1 MSVKNKGEI
10 IMTKT
15 RINLFRKFLLAA
27 VLAFIPIRAMG
38 VWPGSAV
45 NYLPGAAGQGP
56 VDSFYSIQDET
67 GGIYNVW
74 TATAPAHP
82 NYHQVY
88 VQHINMNGVPD
99 WFTRVSTSANYQ
111 DLYVDPKLSY
121 DGQTALNVAWGEHVD
136 STAGSAKVMKV
147 KRFISSGSIVWGG
160 VGGIQVSSGIIDGG
174 TMEISSDGGPVFMM
188 GYPVGS
194 GLKMVVQKL
203 QNSGGGCAWP
213 GIGDCVTGAS
223 GTELYS
229 AANTDSI
236 GNVALVPSSS
246 GMLIVVST
254 GVVSGDWAIYAH
266 RLNETNG
273 SPVWSSTLVSGTG
286 ARGGIVNGISDGSN
300 GAYIVWDDARSG
312 YKNVYATRI
321 DNDGAVV
328 TGGAWSLGANA
339 GVQFTNFTD
348 DINNMHVVPTADG
361 FALTCSTVTGQDQRF
376 LFGTMSAS
384 GVILSSGV
392 TAGLEPLYSQAVCR
406 DSACFVAGYKGV
418 PEFTAYVARI
428 TPGNSVSLYP
438 MFAGGDF
445 PYNIALSSVAGG
457 IAASWT
463 SSAGAQ
469 WARYAPATVFDR
481 RQVSGLV
488 TFSGVYEP
496 NTVLTVWLSTS
507 ADFRGVTASTHIPNP
522 STTQSY
528 TISDIPSGIYYMA
541 LTASFDW
548 QVVASTHPWGV
559 LGQLGTPTAVDVT
572 IGDVSGNNVAMTDG
586 HVQPNPWS
594 PESQAPSIVSC
605 VENFANGGS
614 CRING
619 NSTYG
624 NAIAVDG
631 SDNSY
636 IIGTNLTDSA
646 IVKYD
651 ASGVIVSSI
660 TAKYAVFND
669 IKISPVNGDLYVAAQ
684 GLVSGIRVFRYA
696 ASNLSFVSSIT
707 VSGYQGARQLDFGA
721 DGEVYVVSA
730 VDNGG
735 SYGNDIRVV
744 RLSANLSSVTG
755 DWSDTSNGPD
765 QGIGIHVSGGDVF
778 VTGFQHPVSTDQ
790 VVVIR
795 LSTATTMSKLDTGTA
810 GTSPVVFAE
819 GEGFNHFRVTS
830 DATGVY
836 AAYSYLLNTST
847 QTAIY
852 RFDRSNMSAGYSSA
866 TMAGAAAFGDLK
878 SSGSKFFVVAQSDGN
893 QARVTRYDAA
903 TFAAEA
909 STRASVPA
917 AYGMAPGGMAFGT
930 GGEVYLSGALPDA
943 GDSASIGI
951 TKLDSVAGP
960 VPGEEELITVYVSTA
975 DASPAAFTT
984 GVEAAALRMDIYTVS
999 SSTSIS
1005 NVRVSVNPNG
1015 PYTRAAYVGFYVDS
1029 NRNDIWEPG
1038 TDALIS
1044 SAAVTSAF
1052 VDLPVAA
1059 GIINNDP
1066 YGSFITLTPSASA
1079 LGSSINL
1086 GIDSTASFT
1095 VGGVMAEQAVYP
1107 IRSDA
1112 RLVQPPVSF
1121 SGGGLNGPSA
1131 SILNG
1136 TAMDQGVDVKAYG
1149 SSVYAI
1155 GIAYPNS
1162 VLIKYSTSTGQ
1173 VAALTGLSG
1182 VDFTALAV
1190 NANGIYVTGKGYYAP
1205 GFVTIK
1211 YAHDLTIVS
1220 SVTLAGASSAY
1231 GITLDGAG
1239 RVYVIGDNAGE
1250 GGSNNDYK
1258 IVEYNSDLVQQGA
1271 AHIWNA
1277 GGVDYGKGIAVSDD
1291 GSLIYATGL
1300 SLMGGATYYA
1310 TAKFDGAFVFVSSTA
1325 YPGYADDHIDTVDI
1339 VQNSTS
1345 GAVYLAGSA
1354 NHEAMLLAKYNSN
1367 LVLQSTAGV
1376 YSPAYAVGAGI
1387 AQDSVGNVYIA
1398 GGYNAG
1404 GAAHDENTVV
1414 KFSPA
1419 LVRQS
1424 SATTFSAYGFEPG
1437 GLALD
1442 GYGYPYVTGVLLVSG
1457 SSSTWDMKTVRLAQ
1471 LADVVA
1477 AKPYI
1482 TVTVPYGGAVDVSSG
1497 IRYIDITFSE
1507 PVTPASLNAGGDGL
1521 SPYLMFSKPGG
1532 YHNPRFTGF
1541 SNLYGNTY
1549 RIAMVDVDLDSNT
1562 VYTVE
1567 AANFESGSAVV
1578 MDPASF
1584 SFTTTGSAP
1593 AGKPSITATN
1603 PTAGATGV
1611 SLGLTAI
1618 DITFSEPI
1626 VLDAGDIGGKI
1637 NLFVGA
1643 EDRYNLLST
1652 FTYVSGNT
1660 YRLELKNGPLAAG
1673 TVYRVELSNFANES
1687 AAVIDPDSFSFTT
1700 EAGATTVNL
1709 LVQNAASP
1717 YMRYY
1722 STNSALKLSLWTDS
1736 GSSQWSAMT
1745 VNLGGTVVPCSDVDA
1760 LYVYRDSG
1768 DGAYSDTNDSYVGYA
1783 SPCNGGTF
1791 NFYTP
1796 ETIGVSTSVYFV
1808 TVSPRSSAIGKTAR
1822 LTITSTAAFTIGGS
1836 DVMHSLTGM
1845 PANSAIATVM
1855 NYIYASE
1862 MGSYNYDT
1870 NISVIAGQALQINA
1884 TGYWNYDATH
1894 QVNADGSGECSST
1907 CPLPSAYR
1915 GALIARG
1922 DSTPWFVVGRSTTI
1936 VLGYSDTLRLAMN
1949 DDDYN
1954 DNTGIMMF
1962 EKAAQAVTKIWT
1974 GAACGGVGCN
1984 EAGNPMNWQGGVLP
1998 AYGDNVVFGGTGAKD
2013 CLWNLNITVNSLYV
2027 YPEYNGRISLIN
2039 PPGMNINRLEITD
2052 YLYIRGGTFDIAGNI
2067 LAASSI
2073 TVSGGVLDL
2082 GAGLGD
2088 LQVGPG
2094 GLNVTGT
2101 GTLAFTGNT
2110 SASID
2115 PMAEGYYPISIFG
2128 GTVTVNGAGLL
2139 NIRGS
2144 NGIAISNSPALTFN
2158 NVRIM
2163 NLASGATALSI
2174 TAASGD
2180 YTFDNW
2186 GFDASVTNNVGLT
2199 GSAMIY
2205 MNNASGAQMGT
2216 PHELSDPDNRI
2227 IWNPDGGGTGS
2238 IGGNLSYSG
2247 NKTGNYIVFVTTN
2260 MTSSSFAAISTSAST
2275 GYSFGSLKAPA
2286 TYYLWAT
2293 RDSNSDYDYTA
2304 SIMEPIGWLNAPV
2317 YLSTGAALT
2326 RNMTLLDTGKITGTI
2341 DKSAT
2346 NQAGMTIVE
2355 LHTQPLSATSLFD
2368 WQVLDQWE
2376 YQYLV
2381 AAPSATYTVLAYI
2394 DVNQNER
2401 FDPAFESSGTAT
2413 DVLISTGGTV
2423 TNNIALNSGSVEA
2436 GGIVGIS
2443 TTAFFA
2449 GSFIGKTNSAA
2460 VMKLGLV
2467 SNGGEAT
2474 VGSLRFSSIGTAEAG
2489 KFSLSVY
2496 KDDGNGLFDND
2507 PSIPNST
2514 YNDMLLGNGYFGGV
2528 SSQAAISFTNE
2539 VGLLS
2544 SGATQYFFV
2553 MLTATNPVSGST
2565 IGAVLLSSDS
2575 VGLLKGTMAGQAIYP
2590 VSTPLRTVSDSID
2603 VWSTLYTGVDVYSGQ
2618 TINISASGQWQVNGV
2633 YVYATGSGSNMY
2645 NGVYPNAPVG
2655 ALIAQVGY
2663 NSPWFYVGTSTSFVY
2678 SGMTGP
2684 LMLHMNTNYDFGTM
2698 MWNYPNGVSGQ
2709 LYVNYSVEGDTHAV
2723 ISGLVTY
2730 AGGTNGTIIVN
2741 AGSRRPDLSRYEC
2754 RVMTPSESCMVDVI
2768 VGTHTIPSP
2777 LAGGTSYYTMGGIEI
2792 PQGDSDNVIIS
2803 AYIQEDPSQ
2812 RGIAPT
2818 QVGIR
2823 IGQAAT
2829 GGDVTVYSGAGTLN
2843 GNISYSGAQQFGNTV
2858 VALFT
2863 NLEGGNPVVS
2873 TTLAEGVSAFSIAD
2887 IPGPAL
2893 YYVVAFRDL
2902 DYDNKPSGPEPFG
2915 YYGSTGPISLMSS
2928 NAVQL
2933 NVASNV
2939 VTNVPATINLLDM
2952 GQINGRIDLGSLQF
2966 GIRVLVQAGHGIPGS
2981 SFVKENQSEYF
2992 AQPCWWY
2999 GCINE
3004 VYYNVGTLSPAEDYT
3019 VVAFLD
3025 KNGNNQWD
3033 CDAEN
3038 CERFASSRNNISVTA
3053 NGMAQADIALTAAPV
3068 PDTPQSFSGTVLSTD
3083 VILWAW
3089 NDVPTET
3096 SYYLTTSTGGIL
3108 HVLDANTTQYSETVA
3123 GGANTISSVRAVR
3136 AHNYAGDSPL
3146 SSMIAL
3152 YTKAAAPELV
3162 VNGVSAS
3169 EVNLG
3174 VSSAT
3179 NRFVLQRSTAIAGG
3193 YIVVYST
3200 YTGTSVTSRV
3210 DAGLTP
3216 GTTYYYRA
3224 LNFNAQSVASAYSA
3238 VAIATTTAPTGYFI
3252 RGTVNY
3258 PGLMT
3263 GNITL
3268 LASTQ
3273 EFLSNPI
3280 TVALSGNTTQAY
3292 YLTGL
3297 ASNTSYYIRAFVD
3310 YNADNAR
3317 QIYEDASAIAGPI
3330 YLAASG
3336 LSGQDINIVR
3346 STAIPASPSGLVAT
3360 PGFQRV
3366 SLQWIASAASNL
3378 IGYEVFRSTNASFS
3392 SAVTRVSGDSF
3403 VTGASFT
3410 DFNPL
3415 AGVPLYYRVKAAD
3428 WGRNRSLPAALSSP
3442 VNVSAGGSITG
3453 TVYAVDTST
3462 QGLYHVR
3469 VSTTP
3474 DANVPSLM
3482 DIMVSTA
3489 PATYTVSGLPDGSY
3503 YVRGYRDFNNDFKQ
3517 DRRQEPSGTHGG
3529 IARPFDIYMTQGNS
3543 LTGIDVKVCNRLPLA
3558 VGVSTRVTISATGC
3572 EALDR
3577 GPGYYTRV
3585 YTLEAGYGAGKVPTG
3600 SQITVYANKT
3610 DPLDGINDAYLY
3622 LVGPTGDVV
3631 ARDDDSGGDMNSR
3644 IQYTL
3649 DTPGVYLIEP
3659 TSYAS
3664 GLSGALNVGFDVTGG
3679 FAGRISGTLSYSGS
3693 MTGPS
3698 VVQIYETLTANS
3710 WPVMMSSTS
3719 VSDFEIIGLRDG
3731 NFYLKAFKDV
3741 NGNGVQDSFEP
3752 YGVYGGTTAVQFS
3765 VSGGVTSASLAITL
3779 AEPAVGSVSGNLFYN
3794 GGRTG
3799 NIRIEAARQRG
3810 SDQYDLEVVKFST
3823 VTRGNET
3830 VDQAYILDLLAPATD
3845 YTIRAFVDEN
3855 SNNQKDVMEPFIS
3868 ARSITVTAS
3877 TQTTGVNLNIVN
3889 PGSGGVGNS
3898 ILSGAITYTPIPGQ
3912 NYISTGNIWVGWAS
3926 DQSFENI
3933 LYSQVVSTFTQYA
3946 SSTAWTYSKSDVMGG
3961 ATYYMASFLDL
3972 NGNGQPDDRNGEP
3985 MAMYSIDGEMAP
3997 VSVPTSSTVV
4007 RNLALTPPSTGY
4019 LSGVVHYYGAMTGSA
4034 KVSAWNQSCENT
4046 SEQKDCS
4053 AENYFAI
4060 INGVTDYPFTLRFL
4074 NPTTSYQLSSVI
4086 DLNGNQMTDPG
4097 EPNAYLPGY
4106 IVSGSTTAALTI
4118 MDPGQMAGGNIGEIR
4133 GIVTYGGHQG
4143 GDKIVRL
4150 FRGGFYGAPVQTMNI
4165 NAGCLGNSCSFA
4177 ISGLSYA
4184 ADYYVDAFV
4193 DSSFN
4198 GMFEPAFEPH
4208 GGITSAISV
4217 SQAVPQSRNNYM
4229 TLEDPGTGADIPTGS
4244 NLLSGMVSVQGG
4256 TPSGTVRVQLFRFVS
4271 TVSVMEVP
4279 IRVATYPYVS
4289 SANQTPISYSFDN
4302 LPSDGGARYIAQ
4314 AYVDSNSNFTPDR
4327 NEAWGQTKALNQGI
4341 STSDPAEQK
4350 NFSVCARTSI
4360 DQGQNLNGSLETSD
4374 CVSSDRGQASAF
4386 VDYYSFGGR
4395 AGDIV
4400 TLEMTGTG
4408 FSDTY
4413 LYLYGPSMRSTEA
4426 FTSYNLAA
4434 FDDDGGGNYNSKI
4447 NGYTLT
4453 ADGIYTIGAASYGNN
4468 ITGAY
4473 TLSMRVSG
4481 GTNGSIA
4488 GTVRYNGTQG
4498 GNINVGLFNSNPME
4512 AQNVNSIM
4520 GASMQVPGAFLFGDL
4535 PSGTSYYIAGFVD
4548 VNGNNSPDQGEDFGM
4563 YPNIITLRAGQNVTG
4578 TLLEINHSTDVVF
4591 VGGAG
4596 QGTISG
4602 AISYTGISTATSLVI
4617 EMWNTATFRG
4627 TPIGI
4632 RTMQLTGEWPV
4643 NYDLQVP
4650 GDQTYYLK
4658 AFLDA
4663 NNNRMPEPSEAKGAY
4678 TPNNEGPE
4686 PIYVGSAAYITD
4698 RNFTLYDP
4706 GQTLAGGAQGVSGE
4720 GWASVLPSLVAAG
4733 SQFTSTVTV
4742 RVTGLGEGGV
4752 VMVGMPN
4759 NLYSSLQTGCSGC
4772 PGYVQVSSDG
4782 THYSAAQLISNN
4794 AQYRVPMGQSLAAG
4808 ASVYFAI
4815 NNLYAPCQGGMT
4827 GQQSD
4832 NRLVFHVGTS
4842 SNAFT
4847 GPQPLVSGEPTAVL
4861 GAGAPQNLSF
4871 RLADNMNGA
4880 NMAVPNG
4887 EVTPMLAEARDNCW
4901 NLAPMSSVYIA
4912 TVSAYFYNM
4921 ATYGYDNDATV
4932 KFSTWNAEADSVT
4945 ATSATVRF
4953 EADSSTGVFYVKP
4966 TAQGYRNIGLSYDL
4980 AWSNTFYMGV
4990 QVMAGGGISGANVS
5004 TGAYNNLSA
5013 SSMTV
5018 TITPNGDGNADRA
5031 YVNFIMGDANM
5042 GWHVLVSSRPFR
5054 TGVSPTP
5061 VWETWGWGQPNP
5073 GQIFWEGRYNPWMNF
5088 GGVVPT
5094 GAYFV
5099 RIEAGSL
5106 RNDTLRINVVVPQ
5119 VSGQVTDAGTSP
5131 QRPLEGVMVNTFG
5144 AFGWGQATTDSN
5156 GNFSIPGL
5164 AAGQYN
5170 FQFSKEE
5177 YGMVSSQTV
5186 VGVNGATVNA
5196 SMRRAPALVIIPS
5209 LGNGT
5214 TQQYDQWGW
5223 INVHTSDWSRVYNGS
5238 LRVQAGTTTIDDGG
5252 RWDAST
5258 NQFVTRRRIRFDVE
5272 AATYTVEAELTG
5284 YGRVSST
5291 VYVGSSGLELTLPS
5305 FVRKANLSG
5314 LVRLPVGAPNTTG
5327 VWISVNALPVVLSSS
5342 IAGGWG
5348 GIWLNQGVTSGTYN
5362 IFGVDSGSYTIRAQ
5376 VPGYSGKSI
5385 GPVFVS
5391 TSDINTGLDIPAFD
5405 AGSVIRGTVTV
5416 VGDTHLFQKPDWANN
5431 WEQPVKVS
5439 VNVWSPQT
5447 YTNGWT
5453 EIYVATSAGQAQ
5465 STFTITGLDAGTT
5478 YQLFANIEYN
5488 RDDGNTEFTV
5498 PGGFPKQV
5506 YVDTTSL
5513 SGNSEF
5519 SFALASG
5526 AIFGT
5531 IILPTTPAVDFSSVS
5546 MSIRI
5551 TQSDNP
5557 YSVGQSFSILD
5568 ITAPCGGQN
5577 SNCLPGVTLYASS
5590 ATFSVSGMETQS
5602 IEVTFTYR
5610 LTGMSRTALVNV
5622 ISGSTATVVVDL
5634 RNQTY
5639 AIAGSI
5645 TNQVSNPLFNTM
5657 ALAIAYSSY
5666 TTPSGYPS
5674 IPANSMPIEAVR
5686 RDLSEF
5692 GAAMTSAVFDPAK
5705 TRVGFITLAGT
5716 YTIRGLQEGVYVI
5729 RTQPLKTC
5737 ATCEM
5742 LVAAQEK
5749 IVTIR
5754 GLDYTNNSRV
5764 IVDGLSVSTG
5774 AVNFT
5779 LIDGWNVSGLISID
5793 NNVQDA
5799 RTLALTLRNR
5809 RNEVVR
5815 STTAALGNS
5824 GTNSLAN
5831 SVAYSFTRLPGG
5843 EFYTLEVRDTKDSTG
5858 TIKYAAAPL
5867 RFPDIASSP
5876 NGMQSDLSS
5885 QNVTLKQGAMVTL
5898 KLRDVNSASL
5908 LTQTNY
5914 TLLAANFSCF
5924 AMANPWV
5931 QGGYYLA
5938 ASSISNRPIEADGT
5952 VRIGPVMPN
5961 VYYDVKC
5968 EQSNWDV
5975 GYMRQGAQNYS
5986 PAVVAGIRPSAGET
6000 RDLGVLDLR
6009 QGQAMSG
6016 IVSSRDGF
6024 PLVNIKVTAK
6034 PSYIENPITIQA
6046 MTNRDGRYTLWVS
6059 TYMSRYFDI
6068 TAAPRE
6074 QNQTVDVSTIIYR
6087 ESVYT
6092 AIDLTR
6098 STTVDFTLDAMLG
6111 GVEGSVVTIDSG
6123 VLSYPFGDMQGYPA
6137 AALFIQPY
6145 GTVPKNNPIGDIEAI
6160 TEPGGGFS
6168 VPLTTGSYTMRIV
6181 SLGYSVPV
6189 TTFAVTGS
6197 GMVNL
6202 GATVLPK
6209 GGTVTGQIRKPDST
6223 AVGGYTEPNSD
6234 EISLVTA
6241 ANDGFTEFVMGTVVS
6256 DPVSRTITRYA
6267 ISGFK
6272 PNIDYSLALMSDNND
6287 MTFPSEGSVRFS
6299 QDESTATKSVNLTFR
6314 PSHGDCMVVSKR
6326 GGSGMRLKFVCSKAF
6341 RNRTA
6346 EDNNLTLILATS
6358 SVDSSGHAV
6367 SAPDGSGALSD
6378 IELSADRKQ
6387 FTALYSTAASE
6398 GMFSIRLAAYTSEID
6413 QATGDNFMIDRVY
6426 DFYTGVKSVAA
6437 SKLNNMRGGRVELEG
6452 EEGDDERGAVEFP
6465 PGTFALDGSAYALVA
6480 TTVTVEMLK
6489 ADDLDGATAGT
6500 SALAAGKS
6508 GGGRLASVQ
6517 RTLPKGLYNAMQA
6530 LREQRVGNYKTRAV
6544 SGSGST
6550 VNPFSSFYDISL
6562 PAGISHVLQQ
6572 PARITL
6578 SYNTAL
6584 SSGTDASDLNVY
6596 YYNPNSQ
6603 RYVLE
6608 SRERTLDRDNGTISV
6623 NVDHLSVFVV
6633 LAQAPADGAT
6643 AYAYTG
6649 KELKAHNFP
6658 NPFNNTRT
6666 KSISLNDAIAT
6677 GGYTAAA
6684 APCTTQGT
6692 CIRVFVPAGTSGD
6705 MTLKVFNIAGELVRE
6720 MQLTGYSAGTTNVWP
6735 WDGKNGSGAGV
6746 ASGVYIG
6753 EVKVGGDKAFF
6764 KMAVIKASKYQ

>member
-1 MSVKNKGEI
+1 MDK
-10 IMTKT
+10 
-15 RINLFRKFLLAA
+15 INLNFFKKILLTCIL
-27 VLAFIPIRAMG
+27 VLIPIRAMAYTISG
-38 VWPGSAV
+38 TVSFAGGYA
-45 NYLPGAAGQGP
+45 PGAWL
-56 VDSFYSIQDET
+56 T
-67 GGIYNVW
+67 VW
-74 TATAPAHP
+74 
-82 NYHQVY
+82 
-88 VQHINMNGVPD
+88 
-99 WFTRVSTSANYQ
+99 VSTS
-111 DLYVDPKLSY
+111 P
-121 DGQTALNVAWGEHVD
+121 
-136 STAGSAKVMKV
+136 
-147 KRFISSGSIVWGG
+147 
-160 VGGIQVSSGIIDGG
+160 
-174 TMEISSDGGPVFMM
+174 
-188 GYPVGS
+188 
-194 GLKMVVQKL
+194 
-203 QNSGGGCAWP
+203 
-213 GIGDCVTGAS
+213 
-223 GTELYS
+223 
-229 AANTDSI
+229 
-236 GNVALVPSSS
+236 
-246 GMLIVVST
+246 
-254 GVVSGDWAIYAH
+254 
-266 RLNETNG
+266 
-273 SPVWSSTLVSGTG
+273 
-286 ARGGIVNGISDGSN
+286 
-300 GAYIVWDDARSG
+300 
-312 YKNVYATRI
+312 
-321 DNDGAVV
+321 
-328 TGGAWSLGANA
+328 
-339 GVQFTNFTD
+339 
-348 DINNMHVVPTADG
+348 
-361 FALTCSTVTGQDQRF
+361 
-376 LFGTMSAS
+376 
-384 GVILSSGV
+384 
-392 TAGLEPLYSQAVCR
+392 
-406 DSACFVAGYKGV
+406 
-418 PEFTAYVARI
+418 
-428 TPGNSVSLYP
+428 
-438 MFAGGDF
+438 
-445 PYNIALSSVAGG
+445 
-457 IAASWT
+457 
-463 SSAGAQ
+463 
-469 WARYAPATVFDR
+469 
-481 RQVSGLV
+481 
-488 TFSGVYEP
+488 
-496 NTVLTVWLSTS
+496 
-507 ADFRGVTASTHIPNP
+507 DFRGDPYPFQIQNP
-522 STTQSY
+522 SASQAY
-528 TISDIPSGIYYMA
+528 TITPPPGIYYMA
-541 LTASFDW
+541 LTGSASNNW
-548 QVVASTHPWGV
+548 SLAVSTDPWGV

-572 IGDVSGNNVAMTDG
+572 IGDAPGNNVAMTDG

-605 VENFANGGS
+605 VETFANGGS

-619 NSTYG
+619 NSTYS

-631 SDNSY
+631 SNNSY
-636 IIGTNLTDSA
+636 VIGTNLTDSA
-646 IVKYD
+646 IVKYN

-721 DGEVYVVSA
+721 DGAVYVVSA

-735 SYGNDIRVV
+735 SYGYDIRVV
-744 RLSANLSSVTG
+744 RLSANLSSVIG

-765 QGIGIHVSGGDVF
+765 QGIGIQVSGGDVF
-778 VTGFQHPVSTDQ
+778 VTGFQHPASTDQ

-795 LSTATTMSKLDTGTA
+795 VSTAATMSKLDMGTA
-810 GTSPVVFAE
+810 GTPPVVFAE

-847 QTAIY
+847 RTAIY
-852 RFDRSNMSAGYSSA
+852 RFSRSNMSAGYSSS
-866 TMAGAAAFGDLK
+866 TVAGAADFGDLK
-878 SSGSKFFVVAQSDGN
+878 SSGSKFFVTAQSDGN

-917 AYGMAPGGMAFGT
+917 AYGMAPGGMAFGP

-943 GDSASIGI
+943 GGSASIGV
-951 TKLDSVAGP
+951 TKLGSVSGP
-960 VPGEEELITVYVSTA
+960 IPGEEGAITVYISTA

-1005 NVRVSVNPNG
+1005 NVRVRVNPNG
-1015 PYTRAAYVGFYVDS
+1015 SYTLAAYVGFYVDS
-1029 NRNDIWEPG
+1029 DRNDFWEPG

-1066 YGSFITLTPSASA
+1066 YGSFITLVPSASA
-1079 LGSSINL
+1079 LGSSINI

-1107 IRSDA
+1107 IRSAA

-1131 SILNG
+1131 SVLNG

-1149 SSVYAI
+1149 SNVYAI

-1173 VAALTGLSG
+1173 VVSLTGLSG

-1190 NANGIYVTGKGYYAP
+1190 NANGVYVAGRGYDTP

-1211 YAHDLTIVS
+1211 YAHDLTLVS
-1220 SVTLAGASSAY
+1220 SVTLVGASSAY

-1239 RVYVIGDNAGE
+1239 KVYIIGDNAGE

-1258 IVEYNSDLVQQGA
+1258 IVEYDSDLVQLGTV
-1271 AHIWNA
+1271 HTWDA

-1291 GSLIYATGL
+1291 GSFVYATGL

-1325 YPGYADDHIDTVDI
+1325 YPGYADENINTVDI

-1345 GAVYLAGSA
+1345 GAVYLVGSA

-1376 YSPAYAVGAGI
+1376 YSTAYAVGAGI
-1387 AQDSVGNVYIA
+1387 ALDSVGNVYIA

-1404 GAAHDENTVV
+1404 GAAHDENMVV

-1442 GYGYPYVTGVLLVSG
+1442 GYDYPYVTGVLLVSG
-1457 SSSTWDMKTVRLAQ
+1457 STSTWDMKTVRLAQ
-1471 LADVVA
+1471 LADVA
-1477 AKPYI
+1477 
-1482 TVTVPYGGAVDVSSG
+1482 
-1497 IRYIDITFSE
+1497 
-1507 PVTPASLNAGGDGL
+1507 
-1521 SPYLMFSKPGG
+1521 
-1532 YHNPRFTGF
+1532 
-1541 SNLYGNTY
+1541 
-1549 RIAMVDVDLDSNT
+1549 
-1562 VYTVE
+1562 
-1567 AANFESGSAVV
+1567 
-1578 MDPASF
+1578 
-1584 SFTTTGSAP
+1584 
-1593 AGKPSITATN
+1593 
-1603 PTAGATGV
+1603 
-1611 SLGLTAI
+1611 
-1618 DITFSEPI
+1618 
-1626 VLDAGDIGGKI
+1626 
-1637 NLFVGA
+1637 
-1643 EDRYNLLST
+1643 
-1652 FTYVSGNT
+1652 
-1660 YRLELKNGPLAAG
+1660 
-1673 TVYRVELSNFANES
+1673 
-1687 AAVIDPDSFSFTT
+1687 

-1709 LVQNAASP
+1709 LVQNAASS

-1722 STNSALKLSLWTDS
+1722 NTNPALKLSLWTDS

-1768 DGAYSDTNDSYVGYA
+1768 DGAYSDINDSYIGYA
-1783 SPCNGGTF
+1783 SPCNGGAF
-1791 NFYTP
+1791 NFYAP

-1808 TVSPRSSAIGKTAR
+1808 TVSPRSSAVGKTAR

-1836 DVMHSLTGM
+1836 DVMNSLTGM
-1845 PANSAIATVM
+1845 PANSAMSTVM

-1870 NISVIAGQALQINA
+1870 NISVIAGQALQVNA

-1894 QVNADGSGECSST
+1894 QVDADGSGACSNT
-1907 CPLPSAYR
+1907 CPLPSAPL

-1949 DDDYN
+1949 DYDYT

-1984 EAGNPMNWQGGVLP
+1984 EAGNPMNWQGGILP
-1998 AYGDNVVFGGTGAKD
+1998 AYGDNVVFGSTGTKD
-2013 CLWNLNITVNSLYV
+2013 CLWNLNITVNSLYI

-2052 YLYIRGGTFDIAGNI
+2052 YLRIRGGTFDIAGNI

-2073 TVSGGVLDL
+2073 TVSGGALDL
-2082 GAGLGD
+2082 GAGQGD

-2110 SASID
+2110 AASID

-2139 NIRGS
+2139 NIYGS
-2144 NGIAISNSPALTFN
+2144 SGIAISNSPALTFN

-2163 NLASGATALSI
+2163 NLAPGATALSI

-2186 GFDASVTNNVGLT
+2186 GFDASVTKNVGLT
-2199 GSAMIY
+2199 GSAMVY
-2205 MNNASGAQMGT
+2205 MNNASGAKMGT

-2247 NKTGNYIVFVTTN
+2247 NKTGNYIVFITTD
-2260 MTSSSFAAISTSAST
+2260 MTSSSFAAVSTSAST

-2293 RDSNSDYDYTA
+2293 RDSNSDYNYTA
-2304 SIMEPIGWLNAPV
+2304 SNMEPIGWLDAV

-2326 RNMTLLDTGKITGTI
+2326 RNITLWDTGKITGTI

-2346 NQAGMTIVE
+2346 NQAGRTIVE
-2355 LHTQPLSATSLFD
+2355 LHNQPLSATSLFD
-2368 WQVLDQWE
+2368 WQALDQWE
-2376 YQYLV
+2376 YQYIV

-2394 DVNQNER
+2394 DVNQNGR

-2413 DVLISTGGTV
+2413 NVIISTGGTV
-2423 TNNIALNSGSVEA
+2423 TRNIALNSGSVEA
-2436 GGIVGIS
+2436 GGVVGIS

-2449 GSFIGKTNSAA
+2449 GSFIGKTNSVA

-2467 SNGGEAT
+2467 SNGGAAT
-2474 VGSLRFSSIGTAEAG
+2474 VGSLRFGSIGTAEAG
-2489 KFSLSVY
+2489 KFSLAVY
-2496 KDDGNGLFDND
+2496 KDDGNGIFDND
-2507 PSIPNST
+2507 PAVLNST
-2514 YNDMLLGNGYFGGV
+2514 YNDMLLGSGYFGGV

-2553 MLTATNPVSGST
+2553 TLTATNPVSGST

-2590 VSTPLRTVSDSID
+2590 VSTPLRTVRDSID
-2603 VWSTLYTGVDVYSGQ
+2603 VWSTLYTGLDVHSGQ
-2618 TINISASGQWQVNGV
+2618 TINISASGQWRVNGV
-2633 YVYATGSGSNMY
+2633 YVDATGSGSNMN

-2678 SGMTGP
+2678 TGMTGP
-2684 LMLHMNTNYDFGTM
+2684 LMVHMNANYNFGSM

-2723 ISGLVTY
+2723 ISGVVTY
-2730 AGGTNGTIIVN
+2730 AGGTSGAIIVN
-2741 AGSRRPDLSRYEC
+2741 AGSRRPDLSRGEC
-2754 RVMTPSESCMVDVI
+2754 RVMNPSESCMADVI

-2777 LAGGTSYYTMGGIEI
+2777 LSGGASYYTMGGIEI

-2803 AYIQEDPSQ
+2803 AYIQGDPSQ
-2812 RGIAPT
+2812 RGTAPT

-2823 IGQAAT
+2823 IGQPAT
-2829 GGDVTVYSGAGTLN
+2829 GGDVTIYSGAGTLN
-2843 GNISYSGAQQFGNTV
+2843 GNISYSGDQQFGNTV

-2873 TTLAEGVSAFSIAD
+2873 TTLAEGVSAFSVTN
-2887 IPGPAL
+2887 IPGPAV

-2915 YYGSTGPISLMSS
+2915 YYGSTGPISLISS
-2928 NAVQL
+2928 NATQL
-2933 NVASNV
+2933 NIASNA
-2939 VTNVPATINLLDM
+2939 VTNVPATIVLRDM
-2952 GQINGRIDLGSLQF
+2952 GQINGRIDLGSIQY
-2966 GIRVLVQAGHGIPGS
+2966 GVNVVVQAGHGIPGS
-2981 SFVKENQSEYF
+2981 SFVEENQTEYS

-2999 GCINE
+2999 GCVNE

-3025 KNGNNQWD
+3025 KNGNDQWD

-3038 CERFASSRNNISVTA
+3038 CERFSSSRNNISVTA
-3053 NGMAQADIALTAAPV
+3053 NGMAQADIALAAAPV
-3068 PDTPQSFSGTVLSTD
+3068 PDTPQSFSGTVLSTN
-3083 VILWAW
+3083 VILWTW

-3152 YTKAAAPELV
+3152 YTKAAAPALV
-3162 VNGVSAS
+3162 INGVSAS

-3174 VSSAT
+3174 VASAT
-3179 NRFVLQRSTAIAGG
+3179 SRFVLERSTANAGE
-3193 YIVVYST
+3193 YAVVYSSS
-3200 YTGTSVTSRV
+3200 TGTPVTSHV

-3224 LNFNAQSVASAYSA
+3224 LNFNAQSVASAYSMVA
-3238 VAIATTTAPTGYFI
+3238 VATTTAPTGYFI

-3273 EFLSNPI
+3273 QLLSNPI
-3280 TVALSGNTTQAY
+3280 TLVLSGNTTQSY

-3297 ASNTSYYIRAFVD
+3297 ASDTSYYIWAFVD
-3310 YNADNAR
+3310 YNADNTR

-3330 YLAASG
+3330 YLGGSG
-3336 LSGQDINIVR
+3336 LSGQNINIVR

-3378 IGYEVFRSTNASFS
+3378 IGYEVLRSTNASFS
-3392 SAVTRVSGDSF
+3392 SAVTRVSGGSF
-3403 VTGASFT
+3403 VTGTSFT

-3415 AGVPLYYRVKAAD
+3415 AGVPLYYRVKAVD
-3428 WGRNRSLPAALSSP
+3428 WGQNRSLQAALSSP

-3474 DANVPSLM
+3474 DANVPSLV

-3543 LTGIDVKVCNRLPLA
+3543 LMGIDIKVCNRLPLA
-3558 VGVSTRVTISATGC
+3558 VGVSTRVTISTTGC

-3585 YTLEAGYGAGKVPTG
+3585 YTMEAGYGAGKVPTG

-3631 ARDDDSGGDMNSR
+3631 ARDDDSGGNMNSR

-3679 FAGRISGTLSYSGS
+3679 FSGRISGALSYSGS

-3698 VVQIYETLTANS
+3698 IVQIYETLTANS
-3710 WPVMMSSTS
+3710 WPVMTSSTS
-3719 VSDFEIIGLRDG
+3719 VSEFEIIGLRDG

-3741 NGNGVQDSFEP
+3741 NANGVQDSFEP
-3752 YGVYGGTTAVQFS
+3752 YGVYGGTTAVQFA

-3830 VDQAYILDLLAPATD
+3830 VDQAYVLDLLAPATD

-3889 PGSGGVGNS
+3889 PGSGGAGNS
-3898 ILSGAITYTPIPGQ
+3898 TLSGGVTYTPTPGQ

-3926 DQSFENI
+3926 DQSLENI

-3946 SSTAWTYSKSDVMGG
+3946 SSTAWTYSKSGVTGG

-3972 NGNGQPDDRNGEP
+3972 NGNGQPDDKNGEP
-3985 MAMYSIDGEMAP
+3985 MGMYSIDGEMAP
-3997 VSVPTSSTVV
+3997 VYVPTSSTVV
-4007 RNLALTPPSTGY
+4007 RNLALTAPSTGY
-4019 LSGVVHYYGAMTGSA
+4019 ISGIVHYYGTMTGSA
-4034 KVSAWNQSCENT
+4034 KVSAWNQSCESA

-4053 AENYFAI
+4053 TENYFAI
-4060 INGVTDYPFTLRFL
+4060 ISGVTDYPFTLRFL
-4074 NPTTSYQLSSVI
+4074 NPTTSYQTSAVI

-4106 IVSGSTTAALTI
+4106 IVSGSTTVALTI

-4165 NAGCLGNSCSFA
+4165 NAGCLGNSCNFT

-4198 GMFEPAFEPH
+4198 GMYEPAFEPH

-4229 TLEDPGTGADIPTGS
+4229 TLEDPGTGAGIPTGS
-4244 NLLSGMVSVQGG
+4244 NLLSGMVRVQGG

-4271 TVSVMEVP
+4271 TASVMEVP

-4289 SANQTPISYSFDN
+4289 SANQTSINYSFDN
-4302 LPSDGGARYIAQ
+4302 LPSDGDARYIAQ
-4314 AYVDSNSNFTPDR
+4314 AYADSNANFTPDR

-4341 STSDPAEQK
+4341 LTSDPVEQK

-4386 VDYYSFGGR
+4386 VDYYSFSGR

-4434 FDDDGGGNYNSKI
+4434 FDDDSGGNYNSKI
-4447 NGYTLT
+4447 NGYALT
-4453 ADGIYTIGAASYGNN
+4453 ADGMYTIGAASYGNN

-4498 GNINVGLFNSNPME
+4498 GNINVGLFNSNPRE

-4520 GASMQVPGAFLFGDL
+4520 GTSMQVPGAFLFGDL
-4535 PSGTSYYIAGFVD
+4535 PSGTSYYIAGFMD

-4632 RTMQLTGEWPV
+4632 RTMQLTGEWSSV
-4643 NYDLQVP
+4643 DYDLQVP

-4663 NNNRMPEPSEAKGAY
+4663 NNNRMPEPDEAKGAY

-4698 RNFTLYDP
+4698 RNFTLSDP
-4706 GQTLAGGAQGVSGE
+4706 GQTLTGGVQGVSGE

-4742 RVTGLGEGGV
+4742 RVTGLGGGGV
-4752 VMVGMPN
+4752 VMVGLPN
-4759 NLYSSLQTGCSGC
+4759 NLYSSIQTGCSGC

-4782 THYSAAQLISNN
+4782 THYGAAQLISNN
-4794 AQYRVPMGQSLAAG
+4794 AQYRVPTGQSLAAG
-4808 ASVYFAI
+4808 SSVYFAI

-4847 GPQPLVSGEPTAVL
+4847 GPQPLVSGEPAAVL

-4871 RLADNMNGA
+4871 RLADSMNGA

-4912 TVSAYFYNM
+4912 TVSAYSYNM

-4932 KFSTWNAEADSVT
+4932 KFSTWNAEAGSVT

-4966 TAQGYRNIGLSYDL
+4966 TAQGYRNVGLSYNL
-4980 AWSNTFYMGV
+4980 SWSNTFYMGV

-5031 YVNFIMGDANM
+5031 YVNFVMGDANM

-5106 RNDTLRINVVVPQ
+5106 RNDSLRINVVVPQ

-5156 GNFSIPGL
+5156 GNFAIPGL

-5196 SMRRAPALVIIPS
+5196 SMRRAPALVLIPS

-5391 TSDINTGLDIPAFD
+5391 TSDITTGLDIPAFD

-5416 VGDTHLFQKPDWANN
+5416 AGDTHLFQKPGWANN
-5431 WEQPVKVS
+5431 WDQPVRVS

-5465 STFTITGLDAGTT
+5465 STFTITGLDSGTT
-5478 YQLFANIEYN
+5478 YQLFANIDYS
-5488 RDDGNTEFTV
+5488 RDNGNTEFTV

-5513 SGNSEF
+5513 SGNSDF

-5531 IILPTTPAVDFSSVS
+5531 IILPTTPTVDFSSVS
-5546 MSIRI
+5546 MHGRV
-5551 TQSDNP
+5551 TQSENP
-5557 YSVGQSFSILD
+5557 YTVGQEFSTPD
-5568 ITAPCGGQN
+5568 ISISCAESPQD
-5577 SNCLPGVTLYASS
+5577 CLPNFTEYASS
-5590 ATFSVSGMETQS
+5590 ATFSVTGMETQT
-5602 IEVTFTYR
+5602 IEITFTYR

-5622 ISGSTATVVVDL
+5622 ISGSTAAVVVDL

-5639 AIAGSI
+5639 SIAGSI

-5657 ALAIAYSSY
+5657 ALAIANSSY

-5674 IPANSMPIEAVR
+5674 IPANNMPIEAVR

-5764 IVDGLSVSTG
+5764 IADGLSVSTG

-5815 STTAALGNS
+5815 STSAALGNS

-5831 SVAYSFTRLPGG
+5831 SVAYSFTKLPGG

-5876 NGMQSDLSS
+5876 NGMQSDLSN
-5885 QNVTLKQGAMVTL
+5885 QNVTLKQGAMFTL

-6034 PSYIENPITIQA
+6034 PSYIENPIIIQA

-6074 QNQTVDVSTIIYR
+6074 QNQTVDVSTVIYR

-6189 TTFAVTGS
+6189 TTFTVTGS

-6202 GATVLPK
+6202 GTTILPK

-6223 AVGGYTEPNSD
+6223 AVGGYAEPNSG
-6234 EISLVTA
+6234 EISLVAA

-6326 GGSGMRLKFVCSKAF
+6326 GGAGMRLKFVCSKAF

-6346 EDNNLTLILATS
+6346 EDNNLTLVLATS
-6358 SVDSSGHAV
+6358 SVDSSGNAI
-6367 SAPDGSGALSD
+6367 SAPDGAGALSD

-6413 QATGDNFMIDRVY
+6413 QTTGDNFMIDRVY

-6452 EEGDDERGAVEFP
+6452 EEGEDERGAVEFP

-6489 ADDLDGATAGT
+6489 ADDLDGATAGA

-6508 GGGRLASVQ
+6508 GGSRLASVQ

-6530 LREQRVGNYKTRAV
+6530 LREQRVGNYKTRAA

-6684 APCTTQGT
+6684 VPCTTQGT

-6705 MTLKVFNIAGELVRE
+6705 MTFKVFNIAGELVRE
-6720 MQLTGYSAGTTNVWP
+6720 MQLTGYAAGTTNVWP